1 MNFVLIAGKMVNI
14 DKLIFYNYDENKDT
28 GVVTCHFVFS
38 EGIILSETYENMEY
52 FELALQNYGIHQIH
66 TLKII
71 ANIISTIFALKNKT
85 KKINKGKKIV
95 KMLKRIKWCII
106 VLVK

>member
-28 GVVTCHFVFS
+28 GVVTCHFVFA
-38 EGIILSETYENMEY
+38 EDIILSETYENMEY
-52 FELALQNYGIHQIH
+52 FELALQNYGICQIH

-71 ANIISTIFALKNKT
+71 ANIISTILALKNKT
-85 KKINKGKKIV
+85 KKIKQGKKIV
-95 KMLKRIKWCII
+95 KMLKRIK
-106 VLVK
+106 